1 MQNSQLVI
9 IKLVITFFT
18 LGLMMFAC
26 SEDDKS
32 YPRPR
37 GYFRID
43 FPVKTYQTS
52 SSILPF
58 QFDHPTYSQLSQTKS
73 DGRQCQTNLEFP
85 RYNAT
90 LHCAYLNDS
99 NLNEHIRFA
108 KTMAYKHKSTAQS
121 IDEIPF
127 RNDSSNVFGLLY
139 DIQGEK
145 VASNYSFYIMDRSS
159 RFFRG
164 SFYFNQT
171 PNSDSLKPVLA
182 FLKKDLDRLIQ
193 SFSWSNHY

>member
-1 MQNSQLVI
+1 MQTSHVQYLI
-9 IKLVITFFT
+9 LAITFFVS
-18 LGLMMFAC
+18 GLMMFAC
-26 SEDDKS
+26 SKDDKS

-43 FPVKTYQTS
+43 FPLKTYQAS
-52 SSILPF
+52 SSVLPF
-58 QFDHPTYSQLSQTKS
+58 QFDHPTYSQLTQTKS
-73 DGRQCQTNLEFP
+73 DGQQWQTNLEFP
-85 RYNAT
+85 RFNAT

-99 NLNEHIRFA
+99 NLTEHIRFA

-127 RNDSSNVFGLLY
+127 RNDSNNVFGLLY
-139 DIQGEK
+139 DIRGEK
-145 VASNYSFYIMDRSS
+145 VASNYSFYIMDSSS

-164 SFYFNQT
+164 SLYFNQT

-193 SFSWSNHY
+193 SFSWSTD